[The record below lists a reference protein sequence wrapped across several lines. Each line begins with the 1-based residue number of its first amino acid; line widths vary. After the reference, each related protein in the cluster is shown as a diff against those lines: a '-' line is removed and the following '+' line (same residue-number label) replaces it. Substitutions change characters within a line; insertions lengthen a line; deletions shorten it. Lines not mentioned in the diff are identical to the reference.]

1 MRVLLVNTSDSA
13 GGAAIAARR
22 LLAALNNHGVQA
34 TMLVRDKETDNLRVK
49 VLPPSPLLRAKFVME
64 RAEIF
69 AANGFSRENLF
80 AVDHGTHG
88 YDITSLPE
96 FKQADVI
103 HLHWV
108 NQGMLSLS
116 DIRKVLTSGKRIV
129 WTLHDMWP
137 CTGVCH
143 QAADCEAWL
152 QECGNCPQLRGG
164 GSDNDLSHT
173 TFLRKQKTYAAGR
186 IHFVACSDWLAD
198 IARRAPLLK
207 GHKVE
212 SIPNP
217 IDMNF
222 FRPGNKREARQQLG
236 LPQDKKLILF
246 VAFNATDRR
255 KGIDYLKEAVSILR
269 NKYGHVTDELAVV
282 PVGRDAEALRGQ
294 FACDVLPQPYVTDEE
309 TMRNLYNA
317 ADVLAM
323 PTLMD
328 NLPNTIVEGMAC
340 GLPCVGFNVGGL
352 PQMIDHGVSGYL
364 ARFKDADD
372 FAQGLT
378 QILFSQNNQTFVQA
392 TRRKAKRHYSEQAV
406 ATQYIKIYEQG

>member
-22 LLAALNNHGVQA
+22 LLTALNNHGVQA
-34 TMLVRDKETDNLRVK
+34 TMLVRDKQTENLRIK
-49 VLPPSPLLRAKFVME
+49 SLPPSPLLRAKFVME

-69 AANGFSRENLF
+69 AANSFSRENLF
-80 AVDHGTHG
+80 AVDHATHG
-88 YDITSLPE
+88 YDITRLPE
-96 FKQADVI
+96 FEQADVI

-116 DIRKVLTSGKRIV
+116 DIRKVLASGKRVV

-143 QAADCEAWL
+143 QSAGCEEWL
-152 QECGNCPQLRGG
+152 RACGNCPQLHGG
-164 GSDNDLSHT
+164 GSEKDLSHT
-173 TFLRKQKTYAAGR
+173 TFLRKQKAYAAGHIR
-186 IHFVACSDWLAD
+186 FVACSDWLAD

-207 GHKVE
+207 GHSVE

-222 FRPGNKREARQQLG
+222 FRPDNKQEARRRLG
-236 LPQDKKLILF
+236 LPQEKKLILF

-255 KGIDYLKEAVSILR
+255 KGIDYLKESVEILR
-269 NKYGHVTDELAVV
+269 KQYGKLIDSLAVV

-294 FACDVLPQPYVTDEE
+294 FACEVLPQSYVTSEE
-309 TMRNLYNA
+309 TMRDLYNA

-328 NLPNTIVEGMAC
+328 NLPNTIVEAMAC
-340 GLPCVGFNVGGL
+340 GLPCVGFHVGGL

-364 ARFKDADD
+364 AQLKDAAD

-378 QILFSQNNQTFVQA
+378 RILFSENAQTFVPA
-392 TRRKAKRHYSEQAV
+392 ARRKAERHYSEEAV